1 MLILLFSKSELT
13 RPRRLF
19 FPAPAR
25 ARRFFSMR
33 TLYYHA
39 VAFSKTD
46 PDGAEAKADEEM
58 RQLRESDSLRYFSR
72 SYRSASL

>member
-1 MLILLFSKSELT
+1 
-13 RPRRLF
+13 
-19 FPAPAR
+19 
-25 ARRFFSMR
+25 MR